1 MLLRKLESFV
11 VDGFTEAK
19 VVQFRTRRRLKISKS
34 SSNSMKSFRSNSTK
48 SSHLQT
54 TKEKS
59 LASTN
64 NFSKEIK
71 SSEST
76 LNANYPKDI
85 SGVPDSSQVS
95 FRSAS
100 SLFQSM
106 TTSSELA
113 QEISPPPSSAIA
125 KFQQNS
131 SAPFQLMRTT
141 PVFIQDISLPPSSP
155 IANFHKKSA
164 SPSAP
169 SILPIPYF
177 SAIQATPSMSPQ
189 KKVDFSSKPTNSV
202 ESSLAS
208 MFESVLENFT
218 EIYSFQNDTSGVFSD
233 EGEST
238 SNLPCFSSESVVGK
252 DDITIEFEIKI
263 KGVRS
268 LMNCSTKNN
277 FEDATREFLNETI
290 PSAMKNSIEVFM
302 ITVQSQDIKIEF
314 GTTERSLQQPDQNM
328 KSSILTI
335 IFEVSGSIFPGEENN
350 DSTIANFQHGV
361 LDGLHS
367 EPALFMI
374 KQQKYSNFFKNATL
388 VLSSRTSNS
397 IGAEGANKSG
407 VNFNGAYF
415 LVLPVLLAAV
425 SFCFIFRNRRKSRTN
440 RCMYVDE
447 MSDLTDY
454 SVSCNT

>member
-1 MLLRKLESFV
+1 M
-11 VDGFTEAK
+11 
-19 VVQFRTRRRLKISKS
+19 KS
-34 SSNSMKSFRSNSTK
+34 SRSTSTK
-48 SSHLQT
+48 SSHLAT

-76 LNANYPKDI
+76 LNANYLKDI
-85 SGVPDSSQVS
+85 SKVPDTSQVS

-106 TTSSELA
+106 TTSPELA

-125 KFQQNS
+125 KFRQNS

-155 IANFHKKSA
+155 IANFHKKST

-177 SAIQATPSMSPQ
+177 SAIQAIPSMSPQ
-189 KKVDFSSKPTNSV
+189 KRVDFPSKPTNSV

-218 EIYSFQNDTSGVFSD
+218 EIYSFQNDTSSVFSD
-233 EGEST
+233 EGESP
-238 SNLPCFSSESVVGK
+238 SSLPCLTSESVVGK
-252 DDITIEFEIKI
+252 DDINVEFEIKI

-268 LMNCSTKNN
+268 LMNCSTKKN
-277 FEDATREFLNETI
+277 FEDATREFVNETI
-290 PSAMKNSIEVFM
+290 PSAMNDSTEVYM

-335 IFEVSGSIFPGEENN
+335 VFEVSASIFPGEEKN

-361 LDGLHS
+361 LDGLYS
-367 EPALFMI
+367 EPELFMI

-388 VLSSRTSNS
+388 VLSSRTSTS
-397 IGAEGANKSG
+397 VGAEGATKSG

-440 RCMYVDE
+440 VDE